1 MKFENVSCLYLVFTY
16 QNINEGPVHK
26 CSVQCTVSFFFQLE
40 SFHQG
45 GQRRMS
51 MTNFYS
57 IILSIVLIIIV
68 QKLNYSEAQ
77 NARRR
82 ECATFDGGINMCS
95 YESHNDMIRK
105 LQNIGKF
112 LFNSEIRGL
121 CSKKPLNYLSTI

>member
-1 MKFENVSCLYLVFTY
+1 
-16 QNINEGPVHK
+16 
-26 CSVQCTVSFFFQLE
+26 
-40 SFHQG
+40 
-45 GQRRMS
+45 MS

-68 QKLNYSEAQ
+68 QILNYSEAQ

-121 CSKKPLNYLSTI
+121 CSKKPLNYLPTI

>member
-1 MKFENVSCLYLVFTY
+1 
-16 QNINEGPVHK
+16 
-26 CSVQCTVSFFFQLE
+26 
-40 SFHQG
+40 
-45 GQRRMS
+45 MS

-112 LFNSEIRGL
+112 LFNSEIRDL

>member
-1 MKFENVSCLYLVFTY
+1 M
-16 QNINEGPVHK
+16 
-26 CSVQCTVSFFFQLE
+26 
-40 SFHQG
+40 
-45 GQRRMS
+45 
-51 MTNFYS
+51 
-57 IILSIVLIIIV
+57 LIIIV

-121 CSKKPLNYLSTI
+121 CSKNLWITSLLSNVWKKTLFL